1 MSRAGTPGGFALL
14 LALLAAPLPADAQWY
29 VASFTGGNVTR
40 PATVTL
46 DQPGQP
52 RHLEFHDVRFDA
64 RPLQSPQY
72 YGARI
77 GRKLG
82 RRLGVEFEFLHIKVI
97 SRTGDAVRVSGVVAG
112 APVETTLPMDA
123 VVQRH
128 AMTHGLNFL
137 LGNLVWRAPLGRD
150 PDGPAVLVLRG
161 GAGPVM
167 PGVDSVVDHVS
178 TQGYQFAGW
187 GGHASAGLDLRIRGP
202 LSATVDYKLTAAR
215 PKVDVA
221 GGSAWMTAV
230 SHHVAAGIAIG
241 FAR

>member
-1 MSRAGTPGGFALL
+1 VSRAGALGAGGLL
-14 LALLAAPLPADAQWY
+14 AALLAMPPAADAQWY

-52 RHLEFHDVRFDA
+52 RHLEFHDVRFEA

-82 RRLGVEFEFLHIKVI
+82 RRLGVEFEFLHLKVLA
-97 SRTGDAVRVSGVVAG
+97 RTGDTVRVSGAVAG
-112 APVETTLPMDA
+112 AAVETTLPMDL

-128 AMTHGLNFL
+128 AMTHGLNFF
-137 LGNLVWRAPLGRD
+137 LGNVLWRTPLSRRAD
-150 PDGPAVLVLRG
+150 VVLRG

-167 PGVDSVVDHVS
+167 PGVDSVVDHLS
-178 TQGYQFAGW
+178 TQGYQYGGW
-187 GGHASAGLDLRIRGP
+187 GAHAAAGLDFRIRGP
-202 LSATVDYKLTAAR
+202 LSATLEYKLTAAR